1 MRRREG
7 ERGSSLI
14 EVVMALGI
22 LLILMI
28 GILQMFSM
36 AYLTNLN
43 AAASTEMAYK
53 GQQTAEVLRWALYQK
68 AVGQP
73 IGVSPYSLPST
84 ALDASATP
92 YALPRTS
99 GGQNWNFWGPSGMG
113 VIERQNPPYNVVYT
127 VADGGTTWDVTVQV
141 TPWQSS
147 TNAYSYIGVAKKGK
161 VVTYVVQAPK
171 AAP

>member
-1 MRRREG
+1 MRRRDG
-7 ERGSSLI
+7 EKGSSLI

-36 AYLTNLN
+36 SYLMNLN
-43 AAASTEMAYK
+43 SAASTEMAYK
-53 GQQTAEVLRWALYQK
+53 GQQVAEVLRWALYQS

-73 IGVSPYSLPST
+73 IGVSPYELPLTALDPGVSYPLPST
-84 ALDASATP
+84 SSDA
-92 YALPRTS
+92 
-99 GGQNWNFWGPSGMG
+99 NWNFWGPSGMG
-113 VIERQNPPYNVVYT
+113 VIERANPPYQVTYT

-141 TPWQSS
+141 RARQTSAS
-147 TNAYSYIGVAKKGK
+147 NYVGVAKKGK

-171 AAP
+171 SAP